1 LHAFIYDIKR
11 VTLYNRSTIVKAPLQ
26 IYCSALIFAPEMSI
40 VRGQFK
46 DQIPYWVCGLPR
58 VQRDW
63 SSLEQTLEGHSDPV
77 KSVAFSHDGS
87 RLASGS
93 DDCTVRVWNVAT
105 GQVEQTL
112 GHSGDGHSGRVNS
125 VAFSHDG
132 SRLASG
138 SDDRT
143 VRVWNVATGQVEQTL
158 EGHSGSVNSVI
169 SLSDGSEFDSFYSV
183 DGSGDWVM
191 QDGSRILYLPF
202 NCRPGQV
209 ATRGRTLA
217 IGAQSGRVTIISFS

>member
-1 LHAFIYDIKR
+1 M
-11 VTLYNRSTIVKAPLQ
+11 KAPLQ

-77 KSVAFSHDGS
+77 K
-87 RLASGS
+87 
-93 DDCTVRVWNVAT
+93 
-105 GQVEQTL
+105 
-112 GHSGDGHSGRVNS
+112 S